1 VYSYNKEQADGHSAN
16 NFITV
21 VMVERGIGLQ
31 EAFDSAGEYFENKVK
46 EFLEWKAKMPSWGPK
61 IDGAVSRYVFGLE
74 CWVGGYLEWS
84 LGSRRYFGESV
95 EEVRRT
101 RKVVL
106 RQRVQKQNFQVPF
119 ITFLPLLI
127 AVSATYYLKVIR
139 QTSIPE
145 SIH

>member
-21 VMVERGIGLQ
+21 VMVERGVGLQ
-31 EAFDSAGEYFENKVK
+31 EAFDSAGEYFENKIK
-46 EFLEWKAKMPSWGPK
+46 EFLELKAKMPSWGPK

-84 LGSRRYFGESV
+84 LNSWRYFGESA

-106 RQRVQKQNFQVPF
+106 RQKVQKQNSQVPF
-119 ITFLPLLI
+119 FTLLPFLI

-139 QTSIPE
+139 QSPIPE
-145 SIH
+145 LIH

>member
-21 VMVERGIGLQ
+21 VMVERGVSLQ
-31 EAFDSAGEYFENKVK
+31 EAFDSAGEYFETKVK
-46 EFLEWKAKMPSWGPK
+46 EFLDWKAKIPSWGPE
-61 IDGAVSRYVFGLE
+61 IDGAVSQYVFGLE

-84 LGSRRYFGESV
+84 LNSRRYFGDSV

-106 RQRVQKQNFQVPF
+106 SKRVQKQNFQVPF
-119 ITFLPLLI
+119 FTLLPLLVAI
-127 AVSATYYLKVIR
+127 SATYCLKYTR
-139 QTSIPE
+139 QTSVEELIR
-145 SIH
+145 